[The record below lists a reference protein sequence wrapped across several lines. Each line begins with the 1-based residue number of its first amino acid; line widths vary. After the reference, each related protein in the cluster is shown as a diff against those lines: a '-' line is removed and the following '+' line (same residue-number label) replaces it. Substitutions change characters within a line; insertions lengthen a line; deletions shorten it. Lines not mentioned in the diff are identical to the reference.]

1 MVCIIYQKIWYIIQ
15 IEDLFGKISNMKQIK
30 FSENLKNLRLSAK
43 MTQRQLAGILG
54 VKQSTV
60 SVWEKGT
67 REPDFLLLAKICE
80 IFDES
85 FDDILT

>member
-1 MVCIIYQKIWYIIQ
+1 
-15 IEDLFGKISNMKQIK
+15 MKQIK

-60 SVWEKGT
+60 SVWEKRYT
-67 REPDFLLLAKICE
+67 RARFFAVGENL
-80 IFDES
+80 
-85 FDDILT
+85 

>member
-1 MVCIIYQKIWYIIQ
+1 
-15 IEDLFGKISNMKQIK
+15 
-30 FSENLKNLRLSAK
+30 

-54 VKQSTV
+54 VKQCTV

-80 IFDES
+80 IFDEL

>member
-1 MVCIIYQKIWYIIQ
+1 
-15 IEDLFGKISNMKQIK
+15 MKQIK

-67 REPDFLLLAKICE
+67 REPDF
-80 IFDES
+80 
-85 FDDILT
+85 

>member
-1 MVCIIYQKIWYIIQ
+1 
-15 IEDLFGKISNMKQIK
+15 MKQIK

-60 SVWEKGT
+60 SVLGKRYT
-67 REPDFLLLAKICE
+67 RARFLLLAKICE